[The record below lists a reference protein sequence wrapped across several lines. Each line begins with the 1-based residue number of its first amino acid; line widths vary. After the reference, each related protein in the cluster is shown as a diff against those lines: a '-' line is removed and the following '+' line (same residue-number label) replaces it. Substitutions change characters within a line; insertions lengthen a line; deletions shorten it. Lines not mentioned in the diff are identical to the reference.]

1 MRTAVTLDQSFEL
14 IKLLDKCGFKSR
26 IVGGAVRNFLVQE
39 PCFDVDIATTAIP
52 AQIELISQKENL
64 IYIPLG
70 TMYGSCRL
78 KFKDIL
84 YEITTLRD
92 EKNGYEN
99 IQFTKS
105 FEIDSQR
112 RDFSINAIYADS
124 EGRFYDYHNGIRD
137 LQNHV
142 VKFIGDPVKRIAED
156 PLRILRYIR
165 FTAKYGNC
173 NVDSDIKNTI
183 IFNVQLLD
191 QVPKVKLM
199 NELIKIMKIENITE
213 MSDVLSPIFQH
224 LFKVKF
230 PDTPS
235 TPALTENTPGKK
247 RLYAIINTRE

>member
-1 MRTAVTLDQSFEL
+1 MRTAVTLDQSLRL
-14 IKLLDKCGFKSR
+14 IKLLDKCGFQSR

-39 PCFDVDIATTAIP
+39 QCFDVDIATTAIP
-52 AQIELISQKENL
+52 AQVELIAKRENL
-64 IYIPLG
+64 NYIPLG

-78 KFKDIL
+78 KFEDVL
-84 YEITTLRD
+84 YEVTTLRE

-137 LQNHV
+137 LQNHI
-142 VKFIGDPVKRIAED
+142 VKFIGDPAKRISED

-173 NVDSDIKNTI
+173 KVSEDIKDII
-183 IFNVQLLD
+183 IFNTQLLE
-191 QVPKVKLM
+191 QVPKMKLM
-199 NELIKIMKIENITE
+199 SELIKIMKIENITE
-213 MSDVLSPIFQH
+213 MAEILSPIFLY
-224 LFKVKF
+224 LFRVKF
-230 PDTPS
+230 PDDPNAPEFTKTS
-235 TPALTENTPGKK
+235 PGKK
-247 RLYAIINTRE
+247 RLYAIVNGI